1 MFFSDLEKIRVGRLF
16 IDKIIFYEYKKEKK
30 YCEKDL

>member
-16 IDKIIFYEYKKEKK
+16 IGKIIFFKYRKGEKI
-30 YCEKDL
+30 L